1 MILVTVG
8 MQLGFDRLI
17 EAMDAIAPQ
26 LDQPMIAQ
34 IGHGSFVPRHM
45 EARVQIAPDEFEA
58 LVQQARLIV
67 SHAGIGTVLTAA
79 RYSKP
84 LVLLARR
91 AHLGEHRNDH
101 QQATVNNL
109 RGRPGILIADTEDDL
124 PARIAEGLRTGHV
137 SHRASSEAQTLRRA
151 VAQFIETGTL

>member
-1 MILVTVG
+1 
-8 MQLGFDRLI
+8 
-17 EAMDAIAPQ
+17 
-26 LDQPMIAQ
+26 
-34 IGHGSFVPRHM
+34 M
-45 EARVQIAPDEFEA
+45 ESREQIAPAEFQA

-79 RYSKP
+79 RFSKP

-109 RGRPGILIADTEDDL
+109 RGRPGILIADTAHDL
-124 PARIAEGLRTGHV
+124 SARIAEGLRINSV
-137 SHRASSEAQTLRRA
+137 SHRVSSEAKALNQA
-151 VAQFIETGTL
+151 VAKFIETGEL